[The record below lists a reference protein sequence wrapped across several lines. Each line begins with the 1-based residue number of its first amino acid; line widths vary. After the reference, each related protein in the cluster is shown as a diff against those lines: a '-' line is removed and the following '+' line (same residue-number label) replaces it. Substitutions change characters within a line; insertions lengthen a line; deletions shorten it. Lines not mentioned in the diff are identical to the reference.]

1 MKKLLVLLLLLVI
14 PFFSFERTIDG
25 IEDGWYRATVVYFN
39 TSTYTRSTY
48 TLNVKV
54 EWDRVVAIDFGNGG
68 SVHSGYNS
76 SGYIYGGGYLYFS
89 RDYDYNIISA
99 TATVTVTDGSDYSTF
114 NITIE

>member
-1 MKKLLVLLLLLVI
+1 MKKILLVLLLVI
-14 PFFSFERTIDG
+14 PFFSFERTTDG
-25 IEDGWYRATVVYFN
+25 IEDGWYKATVVYLN

-54 EWDRVVAIDFGNGG
+54 EWDRVVTIDFGNGG

-76 SGYIYGGGYLYFS
+76 SGYIYTGGNLFFN
-89 RDYDYNIISA
+89 RDYDYNITSA
-99 TATVTVTDGSDYSTF
+99 TATVTVTEGSNYSTF